1 MLLAASLAIHFLLLI
16 PAVKD
21 SSRLLI
27 WPDSVRYERLAL
39 NMLQGNG
46 YSLAQASPYEPNS
59 TMVPGYPLFIAGI
72 YAVFGQSPYAVV
84 IIQVILSL
92 ALIAGITWWGIRRF
106 PAREGL
112 IAGGFLLLNICLAFY
127 STQIMTDVL
136 FLAFLVPALWLVL
149 RLFEGRR
156 PVSSGLGA
164 GLLLGL
170 GALTRPI
177 GLYFPLILA
186 FLFFIKSFGKS
197 GRSHLFGYGALLL
210 VCIAVVSPW
219 FVRNRITF
227 GRFFFSTV
235 QAFNLSHIH
244 AAPIKASIEGK
255 TVYEAETDLE
265 RTAFARYGE
274 PRNEAEG
281 FIFTGREAVRYIL
294 KHPVRY
300 AGLYAA
306 GVLKVFLPMGLSEFL
321 LFYTDPEQGIRN
333 LTPSVHAALL
343 QGRPGEALRLLWE
356 ERVVPTGGVF
366 FLYVAA
372 FLFKLFII
380 GLALRGF
387 LIKGFRSSFNI
398 LAFLVGVYFIGITG
412 PAGQPRHFLPLLPL
426 AALLAAHGLVFGLEK
441 TNTLRRL

>member
-1 MLLAASLAIHFLLLI
+1 MIHFLLLI
-16 PAVKD
+16 PAVKN

-27 WPDSVRYERLAL
+27 WPDSVCYERLAL
-39 NMLQGNG
+39 NMLHGNG
-46 YSLAQASPYEPNS
+46 YSLAQASPYDPNS

-92 ALIAGITWWGIRRF
+92 ALIAGITWCGIRQF
-106 PAREGL
+106 SKKAGI
-112 IAGGFLLLNICLAFY
+112 IAGILLLFNLCLAFY

-149 RLFEGRR
+149 RLFQGYR
-156 PVSSGLGA
+156 PICSGLGA

-186 FLFFIKSFGKS
+186 FLFFIKPESKS
-197 GRSHLFGYGALLL
+197 SPSRLFGYGALLL

-235 QAFNLSHIH
+235 QSFNLSHIH

-255 TVYEAETDLE
+255 SINEAEADLE
-265 RTAFARYGE
+265 RAAFARYGE
-274 PRNEAEG
+274 PCNEAEG

-294 KHPVRY
+294 KNPGRY
-300 AGLYAA
+300 TALYAA
-306 GVLKVFLPMGLSEFL
+306 GVAKTLLPLGFAEFL
-321 LFYTDPEQGIRN
+321 LFYASPEQGIRN
-333 LTPSVHAALL
+333 LTPPVQKAILK
-343 QGRPGEALRLLWE
+343 GDVGEALRVIWQ
-356 ERVVPTGGVF
+356 ERIAPTGWVF
-366 FLYVAA
+366 VVYVLGL
-372 FLFKLFII
+372 LFNIFII
-380 GLALRGF
+380 VLAIKGF
-387 LIKGFRSSFNI
+387 VKKGFRSPFNL
-398 LAFLVGVYFIGITG
+398 LAFMVAIYFIGVTG

-426 AALLAAHGLVFGLEK
+426 AALLVAHGLVFGIPAP
-441 TNTLRRL
+441 LRRQTRSVGYE